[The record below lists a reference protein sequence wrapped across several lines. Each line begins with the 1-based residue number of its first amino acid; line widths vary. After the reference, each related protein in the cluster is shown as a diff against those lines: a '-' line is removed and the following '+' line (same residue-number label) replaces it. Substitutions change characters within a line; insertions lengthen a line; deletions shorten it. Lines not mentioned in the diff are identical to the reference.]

1 MADFTEPFH
10 SVSISMVMRRTPG
23 SVLAPFKLLRPLST
37 FVWLVMLAI
46 FLVVSMAMYIVD
58 HVTASSS
65 KCELGGMESLWI
77 VFSILILRNGEC
89 KNQSISIK
97 ILQGSLWF
105 CALLL
110 ILCYSA
116 NLTAFF
122 TTTSIGNKIYTV
134 NDLIGQTS
142 ARFGTVRNSHIS
154 AFFQNSKVPT
164 YQRIWHAMSSFNNS
178 WMVST
183 VNEGVNRVRANSQ
196 DYAFLWN
203 AAELQLKLLDD
214 CVIDVVDQIHRISD
228 YAFVVPQGAPY
239 KEGISMAILRLKEN
253 GKLQEL
259 QRRYHLF

>member
-1 MADFTEPFH
+1 
-10 SVSISMVMRRTPG
+10 MRRTPG
-23 SVLAPFKLLRPLST
+23 PVFTPLQLLRPLST
-37 FVWLVMLAI
+37 FVWLVMLGV
-46 FLVVSMAMYIVD
+46 FLIVSMAMYIVD
-58 HVTASSS
+58 HVTASNN
-65 KCELGGMESLWI
+65 KNELGGIESIWI
-77 VFSILILRNGEC
+77 VFSVLVLRNNEC

-134 NDLIGQTS
+134 NDLVGQTS
-142 ARFGTVRNSHIS
+142 TRFGTVRNSHIS
-154 AFFQNSKVPT
+154 AFFQNSKVPS

-178 WMVST
+178 WMVSA
-183 VNEGVNRVRANSQ
+183 VKEGLHRVRADRQ

-203 AAELQLKLLDD
+203 AAELQLELLDD
-214 CVIDVVDQIHRISD
+214 CAIDVVDQIYRIAD
-228 YAFVVPQGAPY
+228 YAFVVPQGALY